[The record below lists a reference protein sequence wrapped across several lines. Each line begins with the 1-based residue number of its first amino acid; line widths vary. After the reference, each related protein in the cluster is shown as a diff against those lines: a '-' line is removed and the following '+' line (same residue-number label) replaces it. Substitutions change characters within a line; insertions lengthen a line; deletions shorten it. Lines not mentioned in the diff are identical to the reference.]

1 MDRRITRRQ
10 SLRVVALATVAGLT
24 AAACGADPAD
34 PTWQN
39 AEKTKGPEMR
49 VSVTGPAASA
59 KNVPTSAEVT
69 YTTENATSATVEL
82 KEASGNAVSGAMRAD
97 GTSWLPAGQL
107 KWGTTYTVTV
117 TAKND
122 KDSTATATS
131 TFTTMAKPGN
141 LVRIT
146 SNIGDGNVVG
156 VGMPLV
162 LRFGRGVPKSTRAAI
177 QRRLFAEATPA
188 QEGAWHWF
196 SDSEVHYRP
205 KAYWKPGTK
214 LNFRVLTGG
223 VPMGGNWYGQRDLTI
238 DNASIGSALIMTV
251 DNRTHMMT
259 VTKDGKVLKT
269 IPVSLGKPK
278 TPSSSGTMVVMEK
291 LRKTVF
297 DTTSAPD
304 PADRY
309 KIDIEYAQRLTWSG
323 QYVHA
328 APWSEDVQGRSN
340 VSHGCV
346 NVSQNNAAWL
356 FSITKVG
363 DPVTVKGTEEK
374 LQYGN
379 GWTDW
384 SLSWDEYIK
393 GSAIPYEAPTAPNP
407 SPSAEPSPS
416 P

>member
-1 MDRRITRRQ
+1 MDGRVTRRQ
-10 SLRVVALATVAGLT
+10 SLRVVALAAAAGVV
-24 AAACGADPAD
+24 AACGAEDPGTS
-34 PTWQN
+34 TWRDAQ
-39 AEKTKGPEMR
+39 KTRGPQML

-59 KNVPTSAEVT
+59 KNVPTSAEIT

-82 KEASGNAVSGAMRAD
+82 KDNTGATVEGQLRSD
-97 GTSWLPAGQL
+97 GTSWMPARQL

-117 TAKND
+117 TATND
-122 KDSTATATS
+122 KGGTATANS
-131 TFTTMAKPGN
+131 TFTTMSKPAN

-156 VGMPLV
+156 VAMPLV
-162 LRFGRGVPKSTRAAI
+162 LRFGRSVPKSLRASI
-177 QRRLFAEATPA
+177 QKRLFAEATPA

-205 KAYWKPGTK
+205 KEYWKSDTK
-214 LNFRVLTGG
+214 LNFQILTGG

-238 DNASIGSALIMTV
+238 DDAKVGSTFIMTV
-251 DNRTHMMT
+251 DNKTHMMT
-259 VTKDGKVLKT
+259 VTENGKVLKT

-328 APWSEDVQGRSN
+328 APWSEGVQGRSN

-346 NVSQNNAAWL
+346 NVSQANAAWL
-356 FSITKVG
+356 FSRTKVG

-374 LQYGN
+374 LRYGN

-384 SLSWDEYIK
+384 SMSWAEYIK
-393 GSAIPYEAPTAPNP
+393 GSAIPYEAPAAPSP
-407 SPSAEPSPS
+407 TPSAEPSPS